1 MSVVILRNISFTL
14 MQSNAFVVSIIGDGC
29 QPVFRRNT
37 SVRLRQS
44 RPHVI
49 MRVMNDEY
57 CMRVRPHVDII
68 TIISEERRK
77 KIRMSDVVA
86 TCNNATVSILI

>member
-1 MSVVILRNISFTL
+1 
-14 MQSNAFVVSIIGDGC
+14 
-29 QPVFRRNT
+29 
-37 SVRLRQS
+37 
-44 RPHVI
+44 
-49 MRVMNDEY
+49 MNDEY